1 MAIDSFECRCCL
13 SKVEKGLI
21 YKVKSGNSVF
31 NYLGC
36 SICGSFTVI
45 NSNENFGYD
54 DLMNAAGIEHY
65 IEIGAGIDFMVEL
78 LNPLIELGFN
88 AESRSY
94 LELGCGFGFLTSYA
108 SFMGF
113 GKVIGVEDANYGKI
127 GSEVLGFEC
136 QKLSD
141 FELQIGEF
149 DVVLA
154 SEVIEHVNDTKD
166 FLENVKD
173 RLMGDG
179 IFVLTTPN
187 AEFIN
192 QANIDLNDSLTL
204 AALSPGFHTCLFSPQ
219 ALREML
225 VRVGFKNIEIVIRHE
240 RLVAYAS
247 NNLSYKFNLRQSVT
261 DKESYLNYLTH
272 LTKSGH
278 TSVQVGSNLRI
289 FKELV
294 NRGELDF
301 KINEIYDNLL
311 KNLGSSLLEFGKE
324 EVRLGGGFKIDTLED
339 YRRRF
344 RFHEGVLTF
353 YASQYERNLGRPGMQ
368 IALLEKA
375 ISVIDRE
382 ASYAPEFFQESS
394 SLRAV
399 ALERLDEALSFMN
412 QRYLGPVQVA
422 PALSIRWLSNI
433 FGRRRQKS

>member
-13 SKVEKGLI
+13 SEVEKGLI
-21 YKVKSGNSVF
+21 YKVKSGNLVF

-45 NSNENFGYD
+45 NSNANYPYD
-54 DLMNAAGIEHY
+54 DLMNSAGMEHY
-65 IEIGAGIDFMVEL
+65 IEIGAGIEFMVEL

-88 AESRSY
+88 TESKSY

-127 GSEVLGFEC
+127 GSEVLGFDC

-141 FELQIGEF
+141 FELYVGEF

-173 RLMGDG
+173 RLRADG
-179 IFVLTTPN
+179 IVVLTTPN

-192 QANIDLNDSLTL
+192 QANVDLNDSLTL

-247 NNLSYKFNLRQSVT
+247 NNLSYKLNLTQSVT
-261 DKESYLNYLTH
+261 KKENYLNYLTH
-272 LTKSGH
+272 LTKSGQQSCKEWSA
-278 TSVQVGSNLRI
+278 SVQVGSNLRI

-294 NRGELDF
+294 NRGELDSR
-301 KINEIYDNLL
+301 INEIYDNLL
-311 KNLGSSLLEFGKE
+311 KNLGSSLLEFGKQ
-324 EVRLGGGFKIDTLED
+324 EVGDGFKIDSLED
-339 YRRRF
+339 YQRRF

-382 ASYAPEFFQESS
+382 SSYFPKFFQESS

-399 ALERLDEALSFMN
+399 ALERLDEALGFMN
-412 QRYLGPVQVA
+412 QRYLNPVQA
-422 PALSIRWLSNI
+422 ASSID
-433 FGRRRQKS
+433 